1 MILIVK
7 KPSHLAK
14 VCRLINFHQNFSIN
28 ILFFV
33 ISYKGLNLISHVHY
47 QSVFLH
53 IPIKYYQN
61 KLKNVKMK
69 LQQNVH
75 LHRPKFDHK
84 KNNHAWMNFKRPG
97 EKNAKKLWPF
107 MTSCQEN
114 KNFLAERPDSKAKY
128 WWMDTPSPI
137 FNMIQWISALAR
149 LLEIM

>member
-33 ISYKGLNLISHVHY
+33 ISYKGLNLISYVHY

-53 IPIKYYQN
+53 VPIKYYQN
-61 KLKNVKMK
+61 KFKNVKMK
-69 LQQNVH
+69 YIFTDQN
-75 LHRPKFDHK
+75 LTTK
-84 KNNHAWMNFKRPG
+84 KNNHAWMNIKRPG

-128 WWMDTPSPI
+128 WWMDTQSPI

-149 LLEIM
+149 ILEIM